1 MSAARD
7 DRQRSGV
14 SPYPIELLTPSEMAE
29 ADRAAA
35 AGSMPGSALMERAGA
50 AVAEAV
56 VQVLRD
62 DRSRRVLV
70 LCGPGSNGGDGFVA
84 ARRLKDAGWHV
95 TLAAVC
101 APSAYRGDAAQA
113 ASRWAG
119 DLGSLEL
126 ATSDLSGFDLIVDAL
141 LGAGLARPV
150 EGDMA
155 AAIGAVNDW
164 RLATSRPVLA
174 VDVPSGLDGAT
185 GLVRGLAIEA
195 SHTITF
201 FRLKPGHILLPGR
214 VRCGHIMLADIG
226 IEAGVL
232 EAIRPQTYLNTS
244 ALWRADYPIPTLAGH
259 KYARGHAVVV
269 SGSLAHT
276 GAARLSARGALR
288 IGAGLVTVATPAD
301 ALAVH
306 AAALTAVM
314 TQVADDAAG
323 LRDVLADPRKNAVV
337 LGPGLGVGDAT
348 RAKVHAALS
357 APGPD
362 APRRSVVLDADALT
376 SFADRPDELFAAVRS
391 GEHRTV
397 LTPHDGE
404 FGRLF
409 GKAVDPAADKLA
421 RTRAAAQVSGATV
434 LLKGPDTVVAD
445 PDGRACVAMSQAPWL
460 ATAGSGDVL
469 AGMVGGLLAQGM
481 PPFQAAS
488 AAVWL
493 HAAAAQ
499 RFGPGLISEDIPEAL
514 PGVLRDL
521 FAGAEDG

>member
-1 MSAARD
+1 MIIIDGVDRKEGGKLLDVKVEGVEPTAATVD
-7 DRQRSGV
+7 AGE
-14 SPYPIELLTPSEMAE
+14 YPLARPLFIYS
-29 ADRAAA
+29 D
-35 AGSMPGSALMERAGA
+35 AGIMQDKP
-50 AVAEAV
+50 
-56 VQVLRD
+56 Q
-62 DRSRRVLV
+62 
-70 LCGPGSNGGDGFVA
+70 VA
-84 ARRLKDAGWHV
+84 AFVNFYLMN
-95 TLAAVC
+95 
-101 APSAYRGDAAQA
+101 
-113 ASRWAG
+113 AS
-119 DLGSLEL
+119 EL
-126 ATSDLSGFDLIVDAL
+126 ATEVGYFPA
-141 LGAGLARPV
+141 
-150 EGDMA
+150 
-155 AAIGAVNDW
+155 
-164 RLATSRPVLA
+164 
-174 VDVPSGLDGAT
+174 
-185 GLVRGLAIEA
+185 
-195 SHTITF
+195 
-201 FRLKPGHILLPGR
+201 
-214 VRCGHIMLADIG
+214 
-226 IEAGVL
+226 
-232 EAIRPQTYLNTS
+232 
-244 ALWRADYPIPTLAGH
+244 
-259 KYARGHAVVV
+259 
-269 SGSLAHT
+269 
-276 GAARLSARGALR
+276 
-288 IGAGLVTVATPAD
+288 PAD

-445 PDGRACVAMSQAPWL
+445 HDGRACVAMSQAPWL